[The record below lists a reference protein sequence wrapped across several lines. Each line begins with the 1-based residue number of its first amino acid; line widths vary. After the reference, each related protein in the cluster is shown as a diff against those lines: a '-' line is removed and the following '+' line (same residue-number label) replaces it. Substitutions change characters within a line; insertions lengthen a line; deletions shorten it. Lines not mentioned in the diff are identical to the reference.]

1 MFKLFRAISENKQ
14 LTLLVQR
21 LKIENKNAVEKVE
34 QLQKELNQTRA
45 TLGKVQ
51 IRQAEALS
59 QQRSLEERMGKARK
73 GYREMQLRLQ
83 TSEQNLL
90 AAKEE
95 ILKLKAQV
103 TPTDEVP
110 SAPAAPA
117 LKQPRPV
124 KAPEETHILL
134 VDDSLTTQTLMKRIL
149 EAAQYTVTVAK
160 DGPEGQEL
168 TEQLRPDLIIADEK
182 MPQMNGFELNTWL
195 KTETSIS
202 DTPLLLMTSH
212 ADDAFKEK
220 VTTADIQGYIN
231 KANFNQEKFLKIVK
245 ETLSHT

>member
-21 LKIENKNAVEKVE
+21 LKIENKNALEKVE
-34 QLQKELNQTRA
+34 KLQKELNQTRA

-51 IRQAEALS
+51 IRQSEALS
-59 QQRSLEERMGKARK
+59 QQRSLEDRMAKARK
-73 GYREMQLRLQ
+73 GYRDMQLRLQ

-95 ILKLKAQV
+95 ILKLKAQSSSAGEDS
-103 TPTDEVP
+103 TAP
-110 SAPAAPA
+110 SAAP

-124 KAPEETHILL
+124 KAPEDTHILL

-149 EAAQYTVTVAK
+149 EASQYTVTVAK
-160 DGPEGQEL
+160 DGPEGQAL
-168 TEQLRPDLIIADEK
+168 TQQMTPDLIIADEK

-195 KTETSIS
+195 KTQDDIA

-220 VTTADIQGYIN
+220 VSAADIQGYIN
-231 KANFNQEKFLKIVK
+231 KANFNQERFLKVVK